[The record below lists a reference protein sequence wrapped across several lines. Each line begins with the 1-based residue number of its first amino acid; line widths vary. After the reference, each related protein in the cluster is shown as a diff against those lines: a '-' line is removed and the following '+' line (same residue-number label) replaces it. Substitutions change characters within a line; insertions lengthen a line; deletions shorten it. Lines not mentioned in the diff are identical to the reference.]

1 MARTSLSGTPEVC
14 VHHTFTSS
22 LFPRTV
28 LPASRSPPDVG
39 RLGSWSLWHRR
50 QWGRGC
56 KSRCGCM
63 FCSALSASP
72 PSLPACPRHT
82 VGSTACSSIQDLRVA
97 RDSRLCGSVARSC
110 HLGKEG
116 LPEGRRGGGG
126 GGGCACVH
134 LTCPLPL
141 ITKILPRRSLFYH
154 PTPVYYPTA
163 VRPQHSRV
171 SSLFCP
177 FPTPHHSSAVLSFRA
192 VFPTALF
199 WGHGGRAYSS
209 GGFRPAFGACA
220 LDRGLSSASLPRLKT
235 IPQ

>member
-1 MARTSLSGTPEVC
+1 MARASLSGTPEVC

-28 LPASRSPPDVG
+28 LPASCSPPDVG

-63 FCSALSASP
+63 LWSALSASL

-82 VGSTACSSIQDLRVA
+82 VGSKACSSIQDLRVA
-97 RDSRLCGSVARSC
+97 RDSSLCGSVARSC
-110 HLGKEG
+110 HLRKKG
-116 LPEGRRGGGG
+116 LPEGGRGG
-126 GGGCACVH
+126 GGGCACFH

-141 ITKILPRRSLFYH
+141 IAKILPLRSLSYH
-154 PTPVYYPTA
+154 PTP

-177 FPTPHHSSAVLSFRA
+177 FPTPPHSSVVLSFRA
-192 VFPTALF
+192 VVPTALF

-209 GGFRPAFGACA
+209 GRFRPALGACA

-235 IPQ
+235 IPR